1 LETAADQAGTEQQ
14 APVTM
19 PCDTLSEATL
29 VELPPVAGE
38 PIETRWALAI
48 MGEGVVALRPL
59 PRMGQVILGSGD
71 DASVPIKHPSL
82 SRQHALLRL
91 GPIITLEDLGSR
103 HGTVLVG
110 QPLAPGQPRLVQP
123 GDVAQLGTVLIA
135 LVRAARRP

>member
-1 LETAADQAGTEQQ
+1 
-14 APVTM
+14 VTM

-29 VELPPVAGE
+29 VELPPLAAE

-59 PRMGQVILGSGD
+59 PRIGQVILGSGD
-71 DASVPIKHPSL
+71 EASVPIKHPSL

-123 GDVAQLGTVLIA
+123 GDVVQLGTVLIA